1 MPTMGDTLKLITI
14 WTIPAMTIGERFSRT
29 IDLAAMASAAKLPAR
44 IRYWA
49 FIQVGSKA
57 MDKNAI
63 VPEVLF
69 TDLLKNAEGGPK

>member
-1 MPTMGDTLKLITI
+1 MKLTTI
-14 WTIPAMTIGERFSRT
+14 WTLPTLTLEERLRRT
-29 IDLAAMASAAKLPAR
+29 ADLAAMTAAANLPKR
-44 IRYWA
+44 VRYWT

-69 TDLLKNAEGGPK
+69 MDLLKNAEGGPK